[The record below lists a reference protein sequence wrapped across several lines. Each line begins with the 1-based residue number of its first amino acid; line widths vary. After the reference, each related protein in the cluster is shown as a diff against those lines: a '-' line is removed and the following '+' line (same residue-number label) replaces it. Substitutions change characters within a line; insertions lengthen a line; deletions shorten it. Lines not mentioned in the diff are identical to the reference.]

1 MVNLIISIE
10 EAKKID
16 PSVTQS
22 DLDAFEQ
29 TVRQLTNNNFQNV
42 HIRFRDVV
50 FKGNSIV
57 LKDNPLGLRVGDTI
71 QISNSKVN
79 DCLTTVEAITEK
91 TLETD
96 VEEPFFEGSFSGAFI
111 TKVEYP
117 ADIKMGIEELLRFK
131 KSMGAKLGIKSESI
145 ARMSITYYEVNAS
158 DNIEGF
164 PAAKFSFLNKYKK
177 MRWG

>member
-1 MVNLIISIE
+1 MMIISLA
-10 EAKKID
+10 EAQRID
-16 PSVTQS
+16 PDVTQS

-29 TVRQLTNNNFQNV
+29 TVRQITNNNFQNV

-50 FKGNSIV
+50 FNGDSIV
-57 LKDNPLGLRVGDTI
+57 LNDSPLGLRVGDTI

-79 DCLTTVEAITEK
+79 DCLTTIKAITEK

-96 VEEPFFEGSFSGAFI
+96 NEEPFFEGSFSGSFI

-117 ADIKMGIEELLRFK
+117 ADIRMGIEELLRFK
-131 KSMGAKLGIKSESI
+131 KSMGSKMGIKSESI
-145 ARMSITYYEVNAS
+145 ARMSITYYDVNAS

>member
-1 MVNLIISIE
+1 MKVVVTGFDPFGGE
-10 EAKKID
+10 EIN
-16 PSVTQS
+16 P
-22 DLDAFEQ
+22 AFEAVKKLPAEIAGAEIIKVEVP
-29 TVRQLTNNNFQNV
+29 TVFGTSGEKVAEAIETHQPDMVICVGQAGGRQ
-42 HIRFRDVV
+42 I
-50 FKGNSIV
+50 
-57 LKDNPLGLRVGDTI
+57 
-71 QISNSKVN
+71 N

-145 ARMSITYYEVNAS
+145 ARMSITYYDVSAS